1 MCLIKN
7 NDVKMQTYLTL
18 DLGRKSEGR
27 AAPEMCCHS
36 VVLSIYSG
44 AEEGFKNG
52 EAGYSSLSETGETH
66 RESPE
71 QIRGYLSFF
80 LLLLFVAV
88 VLGPAREAFGQLS
101 DTFLN
106 LF

>member
-1 MCLIKN
+1 
-7 NDVKMQTYLTL
+7 MQTYLTL

-27 AAPEMCCHS
+27 SAPEMCCHP
-36 VVLSIYSG
+36 VALSIYSG

-52 EAGYSSLSETGETH
+52 EAGYSSLSEAAH
-66 RESPE
+66 RKVPNKSVG
-71 QIRGYLSFF
+71 IFLFFSFLFLFFFFSFF
-80 LLLLFVAV
+80 LALLFVAV